1 MAILS
6 GDFLERIICVRI
18 ARKEVYGL
26 SGLINVFFR
35 RQNECL
41 TY

>member
-6 GDFLERIICVRI
+6 GGFLGWIVCVRI

-26 SGLINVFFR
+26 SGLVNIFFR
-35 RQNECL
+35 RQEECL